1 MRLRYLY
8 FVLCCQVLCVS
19 GDPDAGSRTW
29 ARFLKLPY
37 PEDEAF
43 LYDTFPDDF
52 MWSVGTAAYQTE
64 GAFQKDGKGLSIWDT
79 FTSAGNRGTGEV
91 ASDSYHNV
99 HRDIHLIQKL
109 KVTHYRF
116 SISWP
121 RIFPNGTIGSYNE
134 AGASYYI
141 NLIHRLKRIGVE
153 PVVTLYH
160 WDLPDT
166 LQRLYGGW
174 SNPILVDL
182 FKEYAEFCF
191 KTYGDNVKFWITIDN
206 PFVVAWHGY
215 GTGMV
220 APGIKG
226 DPGLPFRAGHTL
238 IKAHAAVWHL
248 YDNKFRQKQ
257 GGKVSIAL
265 GSHWISPRKKSKENI
280 KACQC
285 SLDFV
290 LGWFAK
296 PLFIDGDYPACMK
309 KNLSSNLPSFTEAEK
324 REIRNTTDFFALS
337 FGSVLSFQLINDSL
351 KFGQTESLSLRMVLY
366 WINAEYNSPKI
377 FIVENGWFVNGNT
390 KTEDAKNMYY
400 MKRFIMETLKS
411 IKYDNVSV
419 IGYTA
424 WSLVD
429 GFEWY
434 REYNIR
440 RGLYYVDFLSPDLRR
455 EPKSSAFFYQK
466 LIEKNGFPLLPENEP
481 ITGVFPCNFTWGTA
495 ANSIQVETI
504 PSQFNDPNVYVWDKS
519 GNKKPE
525 KVDGMVVPL
534 RKTRC
539 GDYASIRYQV
549 SRLHRMH
556 ITHFQFSLNW
566 PSLVPTGNVSQ
577 VKTTLLLYYKCFVSE
592 LQRAN
597 VTPVVTLWHRT
608 AQHSGLP
615 APLVK
620 NKGWQNTDTVQAF
633 VAYARLC
640 FRELGDRVKY
650 WITLNEPNIRDEQKT
665 FLEGH
670 NLLKAHALAW
680 HVYDE
685 EFRRAQKGQV
695 SITLH
700 ADWVE
705 PAYPFS
711 RNDVEPANRVLEFRI
726 GWFAEPIFG
735 NGDYP
740 QLMREW
746 LQQRNNLD
754 LYDYHLP
761 HFTEEERK
769 LVQGTYDFFAL
780 SHYTTSLVF
789 EEVEEKTQY
798 NTYLEV
804 HFIPDT
810 TWLKSPK
817 RGAVVPWGLRKV
829 LNWVKSRYGDVPIYI
844 MSNGVDDDQTE
855 TDDKLRLYYMENYIN
870 EALKA
875 SVLDGVNLQGY
886 FAYAFDDQSDP
897 GFGLYGYIHDE
908 FYIKLSLGHYRKIID
923 KNGFPSPTAPKQDCT
938 LEPYSCPGCSLFFT
952 KKSMITFLS
961 FIGICFVI
969 TVGLVMYYS
978 KKPGKRYPY

>member
-1 MRLRYLY
+1 MRLIY
-8 FVLCCQVLCVS
+8 
-19 GDPDAGSRTW
+19 T
-29 ARFLKLPY
+29 
-37 PEDEAF
+37 
-43 LYDTFPDDF
+43 
-52 MWSVGTAAYQTE
+52 
-64 GAFQKDGKGLSIWDT
+64 
-79 FTSAGNRGTGEV
+79 
-91 ASDSYHNV
+91 
-99 HRDIHLIQKL
+99 
-109 KVTHYRF
+109 
-116 SISWP
+116 
-121 RIFPNGTIGSYNE
+121 NGC
-134 AGASYYI
+134 A
-141 NLIHRLKRIGVE
+141 
-153 PVVTLYH
+153 
-160 WDLPDT
+160 
-166 LQRLYGGW
+166 
-174 SNPILVDL
+174 
-182 FKEYAEFCF
+182 
-191 KTYGDNVKFWITIDN
+191 
-206 PFVVAWHGY
+206 
-215 GTGMV
+215 
-220 APGIKG
+220 
-226 DPGLPFRAGHTL
+226 
-238 IKAHAAVWHL
+238 
-248 YDNKFRQKQ
+248 
-257 GGKVSIAL
+257 
-265 GSHWISPRKKSKENI
+265 
-280 KACQC
+280 
-285 SLDFV
+285 
-290 LGWFAK
+290 
-296 PLFIDGDYPACMK
+296 
-309 KNLSSNLPSFTEAEK
+309 
-324 REIRNTTDFFALS
+324 
-337 FGSVLSFQLINDSL
+337 
-351 KFGQTESLSLRMVLY
+351 
-366 WINAEYNSPKI
+366 
-377 FIVENGWFVNGNT
+377 
-390 KTEDAKNMYY
+390 
-400 MKRFIMETLKS
+400 
-411 IKYDNVSV
+411 
-419 IGYTA
+419 
-424 WSLVD
+424 
-429 GFEWY
+429 
-434 REYNIR
+434 
-440 RGLYYVDFLSPDLRR
+440 
-455 EPKSSAFFYQK
+455 
-466 LIEKNGFPLLPENEP
+466 
-481 ITGVFPCNFTWGTA
+481 
-495 ANSIQVETI
+495 QVETI
-504 PSQFNDPNVYVWDKS
+504 PSQFNNPNVYVWDKS

-525 KVDGMVVPL
+525 KVEGVVVPL

-539 GDYASIRYQV
+539 GDYAAIRYQV

-633 VAYARLC
+633 VTYARLC
-640 FRELGDRVKY
+640 FRELGDHVKY

-685 EFRRAQKGQV
+685 EFRRVQKGQV

-870 EALKA
+870 EALKGKC
-875 SVLDGVNLQGY
+875 LENL
-886 FAYAFDDQSDP
+886 
-897 GFGLYGYIHDE
+897 L
-908 FYIKLSLGHYRKIID
+908 LW
-923 KNGFPSPTAPKQDCT
+923 
-938 LEPYSCPGCSLFFT
+938 
-952 KKSMITFLS
+952 
-961 FIGICFVI
+961 
-969 TVGLVMYYS
+969 
-978 KKPGKRYPY
+978 